1 MSFLLER
8 DAVNGKE
15 GRGFMTI
22 DGENHEMFGLKKFQS
37 DAEFQEADF
46 KVVGTRWYRKDHRRC
61 PDGSMTIYYG
71 TPLFSETLTGISEN
85 GKAPVFHD
93 PDHQ

>member
-22 DGENHEMFGLKKFQS
+22 DGENHECSAEEFQS
-37 DAEFQEADF
+37 DASFRKQILRWW
-46 KVVGTRWYRKDHRRC
+46 GPGWYRKRPQAL
-61 PDGSMTIYYG
+61 PDRFHDDLLWN
-71 TPLFSETLTGISEN
+71 PLFSETLTGISEN

>member
-22 DGENHEMFGLKKFQS
+22 DGENHEMFGLKSSSRTQS
-37 DAEFQEADF
+37 FRKQTLRWW
-46 KVVGTRWYRKDHRRC
+46 GPGWYRKR
-61 PDGSMTIYYG
+61 PQAL
-71 TPLFSETLTGISEN
+71 P
-85 GKAPVFHD
+85 
-93 PDHQ
+93 

>member
-22 DGENHEMFGLKKFQS
+22 DGENHEMFGLKK
-37 DAEFQEADF
+37 
-46 KVVGTRWYRKDHRRC
+46 
-61 PDGSMTIYYG
+61 
-71 TPLFSETLTGISEN
+71 
-85 GKAPVFHD
+85 
-93 PDHQ
+93 